1 MTQPAVPPRR
11 KLRVL
16 IADDIQ
22 ETRRNTRL
30 MLATID
36 DVEVVAIASN
46 GLQAVDLAKQHH
58 PDILLLDINMPDL
71 DGLSAYKQI
80 AQFHPD
86 TGCIIISAEKDTTTL
101 RTAMSVGVQE
111 YLIKPFT
118 VDELESAIGRVSVRV
133 LRVRERLAQAE
144 QLRKRNEA
152 YLEQLAAEYAKTRRT
167 DDKAVE
173 VFERLAEYPNC
184 QMRWLQNLAMIY
196 IVRQDWGKL
205 KVLAAK
211 VEQRTK
217 KNNR

>member
-1 MTQPAVPPRR
+1 MTQSPVPPRR

-16 IADDIQ
+16 IADDVQ

-46 GLQAVDLAKQHH
+46 GIQAVDLAKQHH
-58 PDILLLDINMPDL
+58 PDILLLDINMPEL
-71 DGLSAYKQI
+71 DGLSAFRRIVQI
-80 AQFHPD
+80 YPD
-86 TGCIIISAEKDTTTL
+86 TGCIIISAEKDVTTL
-101 RTAMSVGVQE
+101 RTAISVGVQE

-118 VDELESAIGRVSVRV
+118 VDELEAAIVRV
-133 LRVRERLAQAE
+133 APRVQQIRQKIAQAE

-152 YLEQLAAEYAKTRRT
+152 YLTQLANEYAKTRRT
-167 DDKAVE
+167 DAKAVE

-184 QMRWLQNLAMIY
+184 EVRWLQNLAMIY

-205 KVLAAK
+205 KTLAAK

-217 KNNR
+217 K